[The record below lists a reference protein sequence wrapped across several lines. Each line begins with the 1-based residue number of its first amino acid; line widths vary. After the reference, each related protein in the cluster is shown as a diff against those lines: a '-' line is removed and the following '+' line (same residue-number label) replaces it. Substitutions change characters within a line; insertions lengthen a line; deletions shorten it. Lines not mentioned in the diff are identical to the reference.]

1 MGLALASLTATAAP
15 LDLARLGIARQND
28 DAATTSPAARAID
41 GQPTTFS
48 VTAEAP
54 DAFWECELRRP
65 YLLSRIEIVASTDL
79 LHTGATDGLVLEVHD
94 LRDRVLFTSPVSD
107 PGPGGIWAVDLPG
120 QVAGRILRV
129 RLANGRPNG
138 AGKQQVVLAEVRALG
153 DPSVAF
159 GPLDLPAVGSAWQ
172 SSNAGAASLAAKA
185 VDGDPASFSQTAD
198 LANSAW
204 VLTLDR
210 VRPLHRIEVV
220 NRRDCCS
227 ARLAGLT
234 LRILDDQSNTV
245 AQATIT
251 DPGLGAV
258 WGFDAPPGTR
268 GRHVWIGLEAG
279 RANGGGD
286 RVVSLAEVT
295 VLTAPNLALNREA
308 YMVRYQDSLP
318 PASNANDGNYA
329 TETRTTE
336 ASVDG
341 YWEVDLG
348 ETQALDSVRVVA
360 ATGFGPRLS
369 HATVR
374 LFDAAHDSV
383 FAQHL
388 AGNGPTFDVDVAGPV
403 LARYVRVGF
412 ENKERSHATGGI
424 EWYLGLKEVQAFGRS
439 ADAVGL
445 RAFAVTRD
453 RLAPGESTTLT
464 WLVEGLQNLQLHPA
478 GGSMGAFTQPDGT
491 GALTLTPSASVE
503 YVLVGTSRHGP
514 EVRAVTVRVDDRPL
528 PVQIS
533 EFVAAN
539 RWSFRDGRKEAPDW
553 VELHNPNNDP
563 VALAGYGLSDDPADP
578 MKWRFPAVSIPP
590 HGYLVVCASGRN
602 APFDA
607 AGVLH
612 ANFQLAAEGES
623 LVLTAP
629 DGVSVADGILRFPPQ
644 REDLAY
650 GRTLDGR
657 WTFMDPTPGGPNLAA
672 TYDGWL
678 APPVFSHPRGF
689 QTNAF
694 HLTLTQPDAEA
705 ELLFSLDGREPNVP
719 YLEPLLISSPVS
731 VRATVHRPG
740 FKSPRTVTHSY
751 VFVERVMAAGSMNQ
765 TLVRNARFTDR
776 IRRGLTD
783 LPTLA
788 IAVPQLPD
796 DYNERE
802 ASVEIFWPDGAP
814 PVQANCGVFR
824 FGGAWTT
831 FSKKNY
837 RLKFRRDYGAPKLEA
852 PLFRGFDRGF
862 LARESFDEIDLAG
875 GSHDMLERGFYMA
888 GRFTEDTML
897 DMGSLNPHGR
907 FVNVYFNGRYWGQYH
922 ARERLTDAFLA
933 DYLGGE
939 TEDYV
944 NVRGNDNVGD
954 NFIPGTPDPR
964 NRAPWET
971 LRARRNS
978 YLQARPYLDVPHLID
993 FMLMWFYGNCETEYR
1008 AAGPIQPGSGFKFWI
1023 GDADGYLR
1031 TGALTLDST
1040 GNPGP
1045 GGLFG
1050 ALVAEKHPDFMTL
1063 LADRIQQ
1070 HFFLDGALTPARN
1083 RARLDERML
1092 EITNS
1097 LVAECARWN
1106 VRTPD
1111 NWESAAQSIRTGLF
1125 PGRTTNLLN
1134 RLRSRGL
1141 YPGLRPPEFNQWGGT
1156 VTNGFRLLFS
1166 GTGGTI
1172 YYTLDGSDPRLPGG
1186 GIAPT
1191 AQIAAAG
1198 GEQTLI
1204 LPGTTWRYWDQGPP
1218 PSPDWA
1224 SPAFDDRSWPAGPAE
1239 LGYGDGDESTVL
1251 SFGPNANNK
1260 HPAAYFRQAF
1270 VLPNAA
1276 AVTELV
1282 VELVRDDGAV
1292 VYLNGKEL
1300 LRDNLPAGVI
1310 THTTLASSAV
1320 GGAEESQF
1328 FNFILPPTHLLTGTN
1343 LLAVEVHQASANS
1356 TDLSFNLALQAR
1368 TQAAAAGVSVP
1379 DGALVR
1385 ARSRSGTTWSALV
1398 EARFDLAEVRP
1409 LAAGDLVISE
1419 IHYNPAGSDDYEFV
1433 ELWNPGTNWVDL
1445 GGARL
1450 AEGVEFLFP
1459 TGFRLGPGAFALVVE
1474 NEAAF
1479 AERYQ
1484 SPASPYYHPGLT
1496 VAGEWSGRLD
1506 DSGERLAILTR
1517 SLAEVL
1523 AVTYR
1528 PDGAWPRRADG
1539 RGSSLELRAPGDLPA
1554 DPARWSEHLSQPRHW
1569 RPSSLFHGSPGRHD
1583 DYRPPVVLNESWAGG
1598 DARADWIELH
1608 NPGLE
1613 AADLTGL
1620 YFSDQYDRPFRYAFA
1635 EDTLVPPAGYLV
1647 LRGEE
1652 FGFGLSTAGSDLLL
1666 VTGSGTNVLRFV
1678 DTADFP
1684 AVDRAETCGRYVRLD
1699 GTVDFTE
1706 LRAPTPGAA
1715 NTLPRVGP
1723 IVFSEIMYRP
1733 EAGRAEYVELVN
1745 VSAQPLLLNDP
1756 AQPTNTWTLAGAVT
1770 FAFPPG
1776 IQLPPCTLLIVCST
1790 NPAAFRTQ
1798 YGVGAE
1804 VAVFGPW
1811 TGALNNAGETLRLLR
1826 PGPFEAGSTT
1836 RWYRSDR
1843 VVYEPQEPWPLLPAP
1858 GGVSLER
1865 VTLEGYGNE
1874 AGNWVASAPGG
1885 TPGQLPPNRPPL
1897 FEITGPGA
1905 AEPGETV
1912 EWLVQA
1918 LDPDAPWQIATPRAD
1933 ALPAGSTFDPATGR
1947 FLWPLSA
1954 QQPLGVYE
1962 VAFSATDDSV
1972 CPASTTVRVPLL
1984 VRTPLVLGWELR
1996 PGDAT
2001 PWFSFEGSAA
2011 VRYEVQYTEDLA
2023 SESWTTLL
2031 HFPEPVEGAVEFQD
2045 PDPTSSAQRFYRL
2058 VEWLASPVNP
2068 P

>member
-1 MGLALASLTATAAP
+1 MAGLAT
-15 LDLARLGIARQND
+15 
-28 DAATTSPAARAID
+28 D
-41 GQPTTFS
+41 GQPGTVS
-48 VTAEAP
+48 ATAEGP

-65 YLLSRIEIVASTDL
+65 YHLTRVEIVAATEPV
-79 LHTGATDGLVLEVHD
+79 HAGAADGLLLEVQD
-94 LRDRVLFTSPVSD
+94 LRDRVLFSSPVSD
-107 PGPGGIWAVDLPG
+107 PGPGGTWAVDVPG

-129 RLANGRPNG
+129 RLADGQPNG
-138 AGKQQVVLAEVRALG
+138 AGKQQVVLAEVRAFG

-159 GPLDLPAVGSAWQ
+159 GPLDVQAVGTAWQ
-172 SSNAGAASLAAKA
+172 SSNAGATSLAGKA
-185 VDGDPASFSQTAD
+185 LDGDPATFSQTAD
-198 LANSAW
+198 VANSAW
-204 VLTLDR
+204 VLTFDR

-227 ARLAGLT
+227 ARLTGLV
-234 LRILDDQSNTV
+234 LRILDDQSNSV
-245 AQATIT
+245 ARATLR

-258 WGFDAPPGTR
+258 WGFDAPAGTR
-268 GRHVWIGLEAG
+268 GRHVWIGLEGGA
-279 RANGGGD
+279 ANGGGD

-329 TETRTTE
+329 SETRTTE
-336 ASVDG
+336 ASVDA

-348 ETQALDSVRVVA
+348 ATQALDSVRVVA
-360 ATGFGPRLS
+360 ATGFGARLS

-374 LFDAAHDSV
+374 LFDAAHDAV

-412 ENKERSHATGGI
+412 ENKERSHASGGI
-424 EWYLGLKEVQAFGRS
+424 EWYLGLKEVQAFGRP
-439 ADAVGL
+439 ADTVGL
-445 RAFAVTRD
+445 RSFAASRERV
-453 RLAPGESTTLT
+453 AAGESTTLT
-464 WLVEGLQNLQLHPA
+464 WQVEGLESLVLHP
-478 GGSMGAFTQPDGT
+478 SMGSVGAHTHADGT

-503 YVLVGTSRHGP
+503 YVLVGTNRNGSQ
-514 EVRAVTVRVDDRPL
+514 VRVVTVLVDDRPL
-528 PVQIS
+528 PVQLS
-533 EFVAAN
+533 ELVAAN
-539 RWSFRDGRKEAPDW
+539 RSSFRDGRNEAPDW
-553 VELHNPNNDP
+553 IELHNPNHEP
-563 VALAGYGLSDDPADP
+563 VALTGYGLSDDPADP
-578 MKWRFPAVSIPP
+578 MKWVFPAVSIPP

-602 APFDA
+602 EPFDA
-607 AGVLH
+607 AGILH
-612 ANFQLAAEGES
+612 ASFQLAAEGES
-623 LVLTAP
+623 VVLTAP
-629 DGVSVADGILRFPPQ
+629 DGVTVADELRQFPPQ
-644 REDLAY
+644 GEDLAY

-657 WTFMDPTPGGPNLAA
+657 WTFLDPTPGGPNLAT
-672 TYDGWL
+672 TYEGWL

-694 HLTLTQPDAEA
+694 HLTLTQPDAAA

-719 YLEPLLISSPVS
+719 YLEPLLIASPVS
-731 VRATVHRPG
+731 VRATVQRPG
-740 FKSPRTVTHSY
+740 FKSPRTRTHSY
-751 VFVERVMAAGSMNQ
+751 VFVERVLAAGYMNQ
-765 TLVRNARFTDR
+765 TLVRNARFTER

-783 LPTLA
+783 LPTLV

-802 ASVEIFWPDGAP
+802 ASVEIFWPDGAT

-831 FSKKNY
+831 FPKKNY

-922 ARERLTDAFLA
+922 ARERLTDSFLA

-971 LRARRNS
+971 LRANRGS
-978 YLQARPYLDVPHLID
+978 YLEARPYLDVPHLID
-993 FMLMWFYGNCETEYR
+993 FMLLWFYGNCETEYR
-1008 AAGPIQPGSGFKFWI
+1008 AAGPILPGSGFKFWV

-1031 TGALTLDST
+1031 TGALSLDST

-1050 ALVAEKHPDFMTL
+1050 SLVAEKHPDFMTL
-1063 LADRIQQ
+1063 VADRIQR

-1083 RARLDERML
+1083 RTRLDERML

-1097 LVAECARWN
+1097 LVAECARWS

-1156 VTNGFRLLFS
+1156 VTNGFQLLFS

-1186 GIAPT
+1186 SIAPT

-1204 LPGTTWRYWDQGPP
+1204 LPDTTWRYWDQGPP

-1224 SPAFDDRSWPAGPAE
+1224 SPTFDDPSWPAGRAE
-1239 LGYGDGDESTVL
+1239 LGYGDGDETTVL

-1260 HPAAYFRQAF
+1260 HPAVYFRQAF

-1282 VELVRDDGAV
+1282 FELVRDDGAV
-1292 VYLNGKEL
+1292 VYLNGQEL
-1300 LRDNLPAGVI
+1300 LRDNLPAGAI
-1310 THTTLASSAV
+1310 THSTLALTAV
-1320 GGAEESQF
+1320 GGADESQF
-1328 FNFILPPTHLLTGTN
+1328 FSFVVPPTHLVTGTN
-1343 LLAVEVHQASANS
+1343 LLAVEVHQANANS
-1356 TDLSFNLALQAR
+1356 TDLSFNLAVHAR
-1368 TQAAAAGVSVP
+1368 TQAAAAGVTVP
-1379 DGALVR
+1379 DGAIVR

-1409 LAAGDLVISE
+1409 MAAGEVVLSE
-1419 IHYNPAGSDDYEFV
+1419 IHYNPDGSDDYEFV
-1433 ELWNPGTNWVDL
+1433 ELWNVSTNWVDL

-1450 AEGVEFLFP
+1450 AEGVDFLFP

-1484 SPASPYYHPGLT
+1484 SAASPYYRPRLT

-1506 DSGERLAILTR
+1506 DSGERLALLTR
-1517 SLAEVL
+1517 NLAEVF
-1523 AVTYR
+1523 AFTYR

-1554 DPARWSEHLSQPRHW
+1554 DPARWSDHLSQPRHW
-1569 RPSSLFHGSPGRHD
+1569 QPSSLFHGSPGRHD

-1598 DARADWIELH
+1598 DPRTDWIELY
-1608 NPGLE
+1608 NPGSE
-1613 AADLTGL
+1613 PADLTGL
-1620 YFSDQYDRPFRYAFA
+1620 FFSDQYDQPLRYAFA
-1635 EDTLVPPAGYLV
+1635 EDTLVPPGGHLV
-1647 LRGEE
+1647 LRAEE

-1666 VTGSGTNVLRFV
+1666 VTAAGTNLLRFV

-1684 AVDRAETCGRYVRLD
+1684 AVDRSETCGRYVRSD
-1699 GTVDFTE
+1699 GTADFTE
-1706 LRAPTPGAA
+1706 LRAPTPAGA

-1723 IVFSEIMYRP
+1723 VVFSEIMYRP
-1733 EAGRAEYVELVN
+1733 QAGYAEYVELVN
-1745 VSAQPLLLNDP
+1745 VSAQTLLLNDP

-1776 IQLPPCTLLIVCST
+1776 QQLAPCTPLIICAT
-1790 NPAAFRTQ
+1790 NPAAFRAQ
-1798 YGVGAE
+1798 YGVGAGIP
-1804 VAVFGPW
+1804 VFGPW
-1811 TGALNNAGETLRLLR
+1811 TGALDNAGETLRLLR
-1826 PGPFEAGSTT
+1826 PGTAETDGPSRA
-1836 RWYRSDR
+1836 YRADR
-1843 VVYEPQEPWPLLPAP
+1843 VVYEPRDPWPVLPDE
-1858 GGVSLER
+1858 GGVSFER
-1865 VTLEGYGNE
+1865 VTLEGYGND
-1874 AGNWVASAPGG
+1874 AANWTVSAPGG
-1885 TPGQLPPNRPPL
+1885 TPGRLPPNRPPVL
-1897 FEITGPGA
+1897 EVSGPGA
-1905 AEPGETV
+1905 VGPGEIV

-1918 LDPDAPWQIATPRAD
+1918 SDPDSPWQTVTLRAD
-1933 ALPAGSTFDPATGR
+1933 ALPAGSTFDPTTGH
-1947 FLWPLSA
+1947 FLWPTDPHQA
-1954 QQPLGVYE
+1954 LGVVE
-1962 VAFSATDDSV
+1962 VRFVATDDSV
-1972 CPASTTVRVPLL
+1972 CPGSTTVNVRLL
-1984 VRTPLVLGWELR
+1984 VRPPLVLGWELR
-1996 PGDAT
+1996 PGEVT
-2001 PWFSFEGSAA
+2001 PRFHFEGSAA
-2011 VRYEVQYTEDLA
+2011 AGYEVQYTEDLA
-2023 SESWTTLL
+2023 SGNWTSLL
-2031 HFPEPVEGAVEFQD
+2031 HFPAPLAGRHEFQD
-2045 PDPTSSAQRFYRL
+2045 SDPPTAAPRFYRL
-2058 VEWLASPVNP
+2058 IEWLAEPANP